1 MIDVAYDD
9 FMQLSERELLPY
21 VKDYSVLFAQQFSRE
36 KLTHLCKVADAARHI
51 RRTSAGADFLS
62 GLLKN
67 YSVLNFFVQPSSRTF
82 LSFCAAEAMLGMS
95 RQSVRDINISSIAK
109 GESLSDSI
117 HTFISYVDLV
127 VMRHPDDYSGVDA
140 FWTTLKSHRRLTLK
154 GEKCPIPIISG
165 GSGKKQHPTQSLLDI
180 YTLERAFKDV
190 GGIDGKTIMLVGDL
204 KRGRTVRSLSY
215 MMKEY
220 KDVKLIFCAPEEFQM
235 EQDILDFLDENS
247 IPYSM
252 ANSITEAVAEADAVY
267 MTRIQDEWDTEKKTD
282 GSHTAAKE
290 DFIFSMKNLKQM
302 KEHACL
308 LHPLPKRDEI
318 EKEIDYCDD
327 PRVYYWRQERNGMWM
342 RVALIASLFK
352 VDKDILEYDQ
362 HNLL

>member
-1 MIDVAYDD
+1 MTDMSYDD
-9 FMQLSERELLPY
+9 FMQLSEHDLVPHLN
-21 VKDYSVLFAQQFSRE
+21 DFSVLFAQQFSRE
-36 KLTHLCKVADAARHI
+36 KLNHLCRVADAARHI
-51 RRTSAGADFLS
+51 RRTSAGADFLA
-62 GLLKN
+62 GLLKH

-82 LSFCAAEAMLGMS
+82 LSFCTAESMLGM
-95 RQSVRDINISSIAK
+95 RRLSVRDINISSIAK

-127 VMRHPDDYSGVDA
+127 VMRHPEDDSGVDA

-180 YTLERAFKDV
+180 YTLERAFKET

-215 MMKEY
+215 MMKQY
-220 KDVKLIFCAPEEFQM
+220 KDVSLIFCAPEEYQM
-235 EQDILDFLDENS
+235 ESDILKFLDEHEIS
-247 IPYSM
+247 YKF
-252 ANSITEAVAEADAVY
+252 ANSINEAVAEADAVY
-267 MTRIQDEWDTEKKTD
+267 MTRIQDEWDSEKKTD

-290 DFIFSMKNLKQM
+290 DFIFTMENLKQM
-302 KEHACL
+302 KEHAAL

-327 PRVYYWRQERNGMWM
+327 ERVYYWRQERNGMWM
-342 RVALIASLFK
+342 RVALIAWLFK
-352 VDKDILEYDQ
+352 VDEEILNYKL
-362 HNLL
+362 HNRL